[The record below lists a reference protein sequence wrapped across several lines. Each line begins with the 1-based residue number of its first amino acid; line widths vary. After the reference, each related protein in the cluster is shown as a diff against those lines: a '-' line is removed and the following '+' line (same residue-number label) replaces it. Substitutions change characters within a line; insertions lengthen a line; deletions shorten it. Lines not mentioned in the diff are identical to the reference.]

1 MSQKLNTPKGTR
13 DFSSLELKKRE
24 YLLNVLKDCFK
35 SFNFQEIQTPSF
47 ENLTTLTGKYGDDE
61 DNLMF
66 KILSSGDKIKKA
78 DIDAFKNNK
87 LSKFSNSL
95 SDKALRYD
103 LTVPLSRFISQNLN
117 NISFP
122 FKRFQTQL
130 VWRAERPQRGRY
142 REFLQ
147 CDVDIIGESNI
158 LHELECIKV
167 YDSVFNRLGL
177 PKVDLR
183 INNRQILEGV
193 SKLMKLETVTEIA
206 SVLDKTDKIGIDG
219 VLKELKDRNLSDDSI
234 NLLKSLLDIK
244 GTNQEK
250 IENLRTIFDSNNI
263 SLNGVDLLDEIIYT
277 SQKFNL
283 NNINIK
289 VDLSLARGL
298 SYYTG
303 TIIEV
308 SSPKE
313 YEIGSIGGG
322 GRYDDLVQKN
332 NPKLSGFG
340 ISFGFDRIF
349 MILDELRLFP
359 SELNSSKSFLFLNF
373 GLELDSILSYLD
385 KLREKNI
392 TCELYPSNVKIKK
405 QLDYANQKGI
415 DYVVIIGDEE
425 VKSNIFKLKNMK
437 SGSQSSIDISN
448 LLSEI
453 ESISWSDYTI
463 F

>member
-117 NISFP
+117 DISFP

-219 VLKELKDRNLSDDSI
+219 VMKELKDRNLSDDSI

-437 SGSQSSIDISN
+437 SGSQSSINISN

-453 ESISWSDYTI
+453 ESIS
-463 F
+463 